1 METHYLIDFENV
13 NNGGIEN
20 MDALT
25 NNDHL
30 HIFSTQNALN
40 IRMDIF
46 AKGLD
51 IKVHI
56 VPVRKQSL
64 DMHLVSHLGYLLGSC
79 NSMQA
84 AFVIVSK
91 DKDYDNIIQYWKDNG
106 YQNISRIQK
115 LPEADKKQQAPPVQK
130 PQPQRTA
137 NSKISTGM
145 SYDLSGQDRS
155 DLNIFMQHGLTGMG
169 YSHDV
174 ANRVCKVVI
183 AHCNDDRM
191 LSEIHNDLRNQL
203 ADYSE
208 VYEDVKQILEKF
220 VATKSKPAKIEN
232 QVRSFFGQHFRKK
245 VYVDNKEEIISI
257 ITSGKTKQQINNDL
271 LKLLKDGNVVKAIIQ
286 KMDPII
292 KDLPGK

>member
-13 NNGGIEN
+13 NNSGIEN

-25 NNDHL
+25 NNDHV
-30 HIFSTQNALN
+30 HIFSTQNAIN

-51 IKVHI
+51 IKVHV

-79 NSMQA
+79 NGKPA

-106 YQNISRIQK
+106 YRNISRIHK
-115 LPEADKKQQAPPVQK
+115 LPAAKKKQQTQPVPK
-130 PQPQRTA
+130 TA
-137 NSKISTGM
+137 QTVNSKISTGM
-145 SYDLSGQDRS
+145 AYDLSGQDRS
-155 DLNIFMQHGLTGMG
+155 DLNIFMQHGLMGMG

-174 ANRVCKVVI
+174 VNRVCKFVV
-183 AHCNDDRM
+183 AHCNDECM
-191 LSEIHNDLRNQL
+191 LSEIHNDLKSQFT
-203 ADYSE
+203 DYSK
-208 VYEDVKQILEKF
+208 VYEDVKQILGKF
-220 VATKSKPAKIEN
+220 VATKSKPAKKEN

-245 VYVDNKEEIISI
+245 VYVDNKEEIINI
-257 ITSGKTKQQINNDL
+257 ITTGKTKQQINNDL
-271 LKLLKDGNVVKAIIQ
+271 LKLLKDGNVVKAIFQ
-286 KMDPII
+286 KIDPII

>member
-13 NNGGIEN
+13 NNSGIEN

-25 NNDHL
+25 NNDHV
-30 HIFSTQNALN
+30 HIFSTKNAIN

-51 IKVHI
+51 INVHV

-79 NSMQA
+79 MDKTD
-84 AFVIVSK
+84 AFVIVSN

-115 LPEADKKQQAPPVQK
+115 LPVAKKKQQTQPMQK
-130 PQPQRTA
+130 TA
-137 NSKISTGM
+137 QTVNSKISTGM

-155 DLNIFMQHGLTGMG
+155 DLNIFMQHGLMSMG
-169 YSHDV
+169 YSHDR
-174 ANRVCKVVI
+174 ANRVCKLVV
-183 AHCNDDRM
+183 AHCNDERM
-191 LSEIHNDLRNQL
+191 LSEIHNDLKKSQFP
-203 ADYSE
+203 DYSK

-220 VATKSKPAKIEN
+220 ATTKSKPAKKEN

-245 VYVDNKEEIISI
+245 VYVDNKEEIINI
-257 ITSGKTKQQINNDL
+257 ITTGKTKQQINNGL
-271 LKLLKDGNVVKAIIQ
+271 LKLLKDGNVVKAIFQ

>member
-13 NNGGIEN
+13 NNSGIEN

-25 NNDHL
+25 NNDHV
-30 HIFSTQNALN
+30 HIFSTKNAIN

-51 IKVHI
+51 INVHV

-79 NSMQA
+79 MDKTD
-84 AFVIVSK
+84 AFVIVSN
-91 DKDYDNIIQYWKDNG
+91 DKDYDNIIQYWMDNG

-115 LPEADKKQQAPPVQK
+115 LPAAKKNQQTQPVQK
-130 PQPQRTA
+130 TA
-137 NSKISTGM
+137 QTVNHKIRDGM
-145 SYDLSGQDRS
+145 SYDLSGQDRG
-155 DLNIFMQHGLTGMG
+155 DLNEFMQHGLMSMG
-169 YSHDV
+169 YSSNV
-174 ANRVCKVVI
+174 ANRVCKFVV
-183 AHCNDDRM
+183 AHCNDEYM
-191 LSEIHNDLRNQL
+191 LSEIHNDLKDQFNN
-203 ADYSE
+203 YSE
-208 VYEDVKQILEKF
+208 VYEDVKQILGKF
-220 VATKSKPAKIEN
+220 AATKSKPAKKEN

-245 VYVDNKEEIISI
+245 VYVDNKEEIINI
-257 ITSGKTKQQINNDL
+257 ITTGKTKQQINNGL
-271 LKLLKDGNVVKAIIQ
+271 LKLLKDGNVVKAIFQ

>member
-13 NNGGIEN
+13 NNSGIEN

-25 NNDHL
+25 NNDHV
-30 HIFSTQNALN
+30 HIFSTKNAIN

-51 IKVHI
+51 INVHV

-79 NSMQA
+79 MDKTD
-84 AFVIVSK
+84 AFVIVSN

-115 LPEADKKQQAPPVQK
+115 LPVAKKKQQTQPMQK
-130 PQPQRTA
+130 TA
-137 NSKISTGM
+137 QTVNSKISTGM

-155 DLNIFMQHGLTGMG
+155 DLNIFMKHGLMSMG
-169 YSHDV
+169 YSHDR
-174 ANRVCKVVI
+174 ANRVCKLVVG
-183 AHCNDDRM
+183 HCNDERM
-191 LSEIHNDLRNQL
+191 LSEIHNDLRSKFTD
-203 ADYSE
+203 DYSK
-208 VYEDVKQILEKF
+208 VYEDVKQILGKF
-220 VATKSKPAKIEN
+220 AATKSKPAKKEN

-245 VYVDNKEEIISI
+245 VYVENKEEIINI
-257 ITSGKTKQQINNDL
+257 ITTGKTKQQINNDL
-271 LKLLKDGNVVKAIIQ
+271 LKLLKDGNVVKAIFQ